1 MDHITILAHNQHT
14 ASFYKDILESIFS
27 VEVLP
32 LLCHKERKNQP
43 IELSQHLLLTTTYT
57 QEMPD
62 EQPFPENLKTLRL
75 QPCLSKSQC
84 QILSQLPEKQIL
96 YFHHRNH
103 ELLCDHQLLLNDAGY
118 PVYKLSA
125 SRLTKPTEDPKAY
138 IITTDNLNPS
148 EFDTNQL
155 VLLGPP
161 FISSFTMNRIATT
174 LHQEDALLSD
184 AFQNYLNRL
193 TPSPYC
199 ISNLPKPAISQYYF
213 TCVIESIS
221 ESIILAT
228 KNGHIISMN
237 KSAYQLLE
245 IGDSCI
251 QKNVLDILPIKKLPS
266 LLEKNKEITKYRDH
280 FLTIKSSPIASK
292 DFNGFL
298 FTLHSFV
305 KKASNTPN
313 QYHFEEKGHQ
323 AKYTFYDIKGISGDL
338 LRCKDIANQMAKS
351 SSSVLITG
359 ESGTGKELFAQAIH
373 NASERSDQPFVVV
386 NCASISPSL
395 LESELFGYVEGAFT
409 GAKVGGKK
417 GLFLLAHQGTI
428 FLDEIAELPLSM
440 QSRLLRVLQEKEI
453 RPVGSDHLI
462 SIDVRVIAATHQNL
476 DRLVAENKF
485 RLDLYYRLK
494 VLPLHLPPLR
504 HRKQDILILFQHMQ
518 QFLGTSYLLSE
529 EAKKALIQGNWQGN
543 LRELKN
549 CAEYLAHL
557 EKNYIDVHDLP
568 PLELID
574 DRTPA
579 PTPSPLSRS
588 HCEVFVLKSI
598 YQAMKAQKKI
608 GRRSI
613 LSMAQKKELSVTE
626 QDIRNALQNLYQTG
640 DIIIGKGRQGTSLT
654 EKGIETLQHA
664 SPSSPTG
671 ESGL

>member
-1 MDHITILAHNQHT
+1 MDRIGILAHNHLT
-14 ASFYKDILESIFS
+14 ASFYKHILESIFQA
-27 VEVLP
+27 EVIPFSCRTSLTDKQKNLDLD
-32 LLCHKERKNQP
+32 LLVTTAFSYEDHR
-43 IELSQHLLLTTTYT
+43 ELLIPHC
-57 QEMPD
+57 
-62 EQPFPENLKTLRL
+62 LKVLRL
-75 QPCLSKSQC
+75 QPCLSGSQC
-84 QILSQLPEKQIL
+84 QILSQLPPNQHI
-96 YFHHRNH
+96 YFYHQNA
-103 ELLCDHQLLLNDAGY
+103 ELFSEHQMLLNDAGY
-118 PVYKLSA
+118 FFHKLRSFA
-125 SRLTKPTEDPKAY
+125 DLEAHHLSIPY
-138 IITTDNLNPS
+138 VVTTDELNS
-148 EFDTNQL
+148 KDFHTNQL
-155 VLLGPP
+155 ISLGPP
-161 FISSFTMNRIATT
+161 LISSISIHRIASE
-174 LHQEDALLSD
+174 LNQEEVLLSEV
-184 AFQNYLNRL
+184 FQEYMKSLAP
-193 TPSPYC
+193 TPHHL
-199 ISNLPKPAISQYYF
+199 SNLPNTATNQYYF
-213 TCVIESIS
+213 SCVIESLN
-221 ESIILAT
+221 ESVILTT
-228 KNGHIISMN
+228 KTGHIISMN

-280 FLTIKSSPIASK
+280 FLTIKSSPVSSK

-305 KKASNTPN
+305 KKASSTPN

-338 LRCKDIANQMAKS
+338 LRCKDIASQMAKS

-529 EAKKALIQGNWQGN
+529 DAKKALIQGNWQGN

-574 DRTPA
+574 DCI
-579 PTPSPLSRS
+579 PTTTQSPVSRS
-588 HCEVFVLKSI
+588 HCEVFVLKCI
-598 YQAMKAQKKI
+598 YQAMRAQKKI

-613 LSMAQKKELSVTE
+613 LNMAQKKELSVTE
-626 QDIRNALQNLYQTG
+626 QDIRNALQNLSHTG
-640 DIIIGKGRQGTSLT
+640 DITIGKGRQGTSLT
-654 EKGIETLQHA
+654 EKGIETLHHA
-664 SPSSPTG
+664 SPSSVTG
-671 ESGL
+671 ESGY